1 MMDAMKPKTIED
13 LLERVKSWPP
23 GAQGDLAQAAL
34 GIEADIERGV
44 YQEPCVPTKEER
56 EALERALKQ
65 ADEGQFVSEAE
76 IEALFAKYR
85 RP

>member
-1 MMDAMKPKTIED
+1 MKPKSIED
-13 LLERVKSWPP
+13 LLERVKTWPA

-44 YQEPCVPTKEER
+44 YDEPYIPTDEER
-56 EALERALKQ
+56 AALERALKQ
-65 ADEGQFVSEAE
+65 ADAGQFVSQAE

-85 RP
+85 RT